1 MFLTLL
7 LATLSLAILVSVLV
21 ALFFRQPLHRI
32 LDRLVAGDLS
42 AAWLRYL
49 LFAVV
54 VVGVGGGVRLGSLA
68 RYIEPTPQ
76 DQAPL
81 VLNGDRWTLELYQTL
96 IGSLQSIAWML
107 LIFFVFALIAYVIV
121 RGLEMRAGR
130 SSGTPGEGSA
140 SHAPGDV

>member
-7 LATLSLAILVSVLV
+7 LATSSLAIVVSVLV
-21 ALFFRQPLHRI
+21 ALLFRQPLHRI

-49 LFAVV
+49 LFATV
-54 VVGVGGGVRLGSLA
+54 VVGIGGGVRIGSLA
-68 RYIEPTPQ
+68 RYIEPTPH

-81 VLNGDRWTLELYQTL
+81 ILNGDRWTLELYQTV

-121 RGLEMRAGR
+121 RGLEVRAAGR
-130 SSGTPGEGSA
+130 SSGTPTK
-140 SHAPGDV
+140 

>member
-21 ALFFRQPLHRI
+21 ALLFRQPLHRI

-42 AAWLRYL
+42 GAWLRYL

-81 VLNGDRWTLELYQTL
+81 VLNGDRWTLELYQTV

-121 RGLEMRAGR
+121 RGLEMRAAGR
-130 SSGTPGEGSA
+130 SSGTPGQGGA
-140 SHAPGDV
+140 

>member
-7 LATLSLAILVSVLV
+7 LATFSLAILVSVLV
-21 ALFFRQPLHRI
+21 ALLFRQPLHRI

-42 AAWLRYL
+42 SAWLRYL

-54 VVGVGGGVRLGSLA
+54 VVGVGGGVRIGSLA
-68 RYIEPTPQ
+68 RYIEPTAH
-76 DQAPL
+76 DEAPL
-81 VLNGDRWTLELYQTL
+81 VLNGDRWTLELYQTV

-121 RGLEMRAGR
+121 RGLEVRAAGR
-130 SSGTPGEGSA
+130 SSGTPGQGA
-140 SHAPGDV
+140 A

>member
-7 LATLSLAILVSVLV
+7 LTNFTLALLVSVLA
-21 ALFFRQPLHRI
+21 ALLFRHPLHRI

-42 AAWLRYL
+42 SAWLRYL

-54 VVGVGGGVRLGSLA
+54 VVGVGGGVRIRSLEE
-68 RYIEPTPQ
+68 YIKPAEP

-81 VLNGDRWTLELYQTL
+81 VLNADRWILELYQTV
-96 IGSLQSIAWML
+96 IGTLQSIAWML

-121 RGLEMRAGR
+121 RGLELRHAGQPP
-130 SSGTPGEGSA
+130 SKPGQGA
-140 SHAPGDV
+140 A